1 MPSGTPRPSSGPAPA
16 GTPGGAALL
25 AKRVAAGA
33 TVGHGSLPHRQPGP
47 AVDFA
52 FDAYDVP
59 TAPTLPRRSP
69 AETTIAQALSG
80 TPGVMLGPCGS
91 LAVDVRQ
98 LDPDAPV
105 RTDLAGD
112 SFAGMRAFTERLR
125 GRREPGPVKWQFAG
139 PLSVGIALCR
149 AGTEPRLA
157 FRIAGRAV
165 RAHLVRLVAELA
177 TAAPG
182 AHQIVVLDEPYAG
195 ELNRP
200 DFPLA
205 PGEASDLLS
214 AAMAAVEPVATV
226 GVRARA
232 DADIALLVDAGP
244 HVLALPASTELSA
257 CAGYVE
263 RFLERGGWVV
273 WGVVATDGPV
283 VDSPARA
290 WSRLSTR
297 WCELVQRGCDPEAL
311 RSQAL
316 YSADGGLAMHTPAVA
331 AQIAVTVADMAR
343 LARIESGAARFVLG
357 A

>member
-1 MPSGTPRPSSGPAPA
+1 MPSGTPRPSSRPASAGAPGTPAP
-16 GTPGGAALL
+16 L
-25 AKRVAAGA
+25 ATRVAAGA
-33 TVGHGSLPHRQPGP
+33 TVGHGSLPHRQPGQ

-52 FDAYDVP
+52 FDVYDVP
-59 TAPTLPRRSP
+59 TVPTLPRRSP
-69 AETTIAQALSG
+69 AEATIAQALNG
-80 TPGVMLGPCGS
+80 TPGVMLGQYGS
-91 LAVDVRQ
+91 LAVDLRR
-98 LDPDAPV
+98 LDPEAPV
-105 RTDLAGD
+105 STDLASD

-125 GRREPGPVKWQFAG
+125 ARGHVGPVKWQFAG

-149 AGTEPRLA
+149 AGADPRLA
-157 FRIAGRAV
+157 FRVAGRAV
-165 RAHLVRLVAELA
+165 RAHLVRLADELA
-177 TAAPG
+177 AAAPDT
-182 AHQIVVLDEPYAG
+182 HQMVVLDEPYAG

-214 AAMAAVEPVATV
+214 AAMAAVEPIATV

-244 HVLALPASTELSA
+244 HVLAIAASTDLTA

-263 RFLERGGWVV
+263 RFLDNGGWVV

-297 WCELVQRGCDPEAL
+297 WCDLVQRGCDPEAL
-311 RSQAL
+311 RSQAM
-316 YSADGGLAMHTPAVA
+316 YSADGGLAMHTPTVA
-331 AQIAVTVADMAR
+331 AQIAATVADMAR